1 MSGETRSIFF
11 RALRTSLPVMA
22 GYIVL
27 GMGFG
32 MVLRDAGYGPEWA
45 LAMSV
50 LIYAGSMQ
58 FVLVNLLSG
67 GASLLTVAV
76 TTLLVNARHLFYGI
90 SMLDRY
96 RDTGWAKPYLIFS
109 LTDETYSLL
118 STDSRLLPAGE
129 GRKTFYLLVS
139 LLNQCYWVTGSLLG
153 SALGAVIPFS
163 TRGIDFSLTALFLTI
178 LVDQWRSGRGRLFN
192 ALGLGITLL
201 CLLLFGADRFLIP
214 SMLLILAAVIPMVGK
229 EARIHG

>member
-229 EARIHG
+229 EAKIHG